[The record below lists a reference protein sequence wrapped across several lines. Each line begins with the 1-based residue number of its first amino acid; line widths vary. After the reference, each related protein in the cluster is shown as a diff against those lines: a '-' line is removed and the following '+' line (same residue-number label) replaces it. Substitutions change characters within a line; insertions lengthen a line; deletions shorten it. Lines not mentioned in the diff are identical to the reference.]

1 MKTQVCKNSIHSK
14 PTRCGVLFA
23 SLLVASTFIGNVAA
37 QEVHA
42 PLSLGSLPT
51 VSDAELSQ
59 IQGQGIHQRI
69 PTENLEL
76 GIILWDEGG
85 KGHDQGQSHG
95 KPRPGVDVIVR
106 NNIGTQ
112 K

>member
-1 MKTQVCKNSIHSK
+1 MNTQVCNENTH
-14 PTRCGVLFA
+14 PTPTWRGVLFA
-23 SLLVASTFIGNVAA
+23 SLLVASTFIGDVKA
-37 QEVHA
+37 QEA
-42 PLSLGSLPT
+42 DITWGLTSLPT
-51 VSDAELSQ
+51 ISDSELSQ

-69 PTENLEL
+69 PSESLEL

-95 KPRPGVDVIVR
+95 KPRQGADVIVK